1 MKIEPHAEH
10 GWKYQVSPLIDIIF
24 LLIIYF
30 MVTTSLIRKEADL
43 GFSLPSPDFTIDM
56 NLPVDVQVEIVA
68 DGSVTVEGV
77 QFPGEDRALTAL
89 SRQLAGLKKV
99 ADLQRSK
106 LSVTIIPHRETLHRR
121 VIDVMD
127 ACRSGGVEH
136 LGFGKSF

>member
-1 MKIEPHAEH
+1 MKAQDVRA
-10 GWKYQVSPLIDIIF
+10 K
-24 LLIIYF
+24 
-30 MVTTSLIRKEADL
+30 SLDELD
-43 GFSLPSPDFTIDM
+43 D
-56 NLPVDVQVEIVA
+56 E
-68 DGSVTVEGV
+68 
-77 QFPGEDRALTAL
+77 
-89 SRQLAGLKKV
+89 LAGLKKV